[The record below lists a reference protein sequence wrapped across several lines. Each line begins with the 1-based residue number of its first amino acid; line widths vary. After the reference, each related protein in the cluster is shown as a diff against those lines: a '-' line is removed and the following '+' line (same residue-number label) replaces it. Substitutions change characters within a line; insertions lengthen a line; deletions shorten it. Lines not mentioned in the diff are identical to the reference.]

1 MEMLNRPH
9 PGSLHRYSAKRT
21 AKPINFYY
29 NAPSAQSV
37 HVAGDFNSW
46 RPDTHPMSRQVD
58 GSWSAQIPLSHG
70 HHQYVFV
77 VDGQTVLDPR
87 AQGITRNAK
96 NERVSMIAV
105 S

>member
-1 MEMLNRPH
+1 MQMLNRTH
-9 PGSLHRYSAKRT
+9 PGALGRYSAKRT
-21 AKPINFYY
+21 AMPINFYY
-29 NAPSAQSV
+29 AAPNAQSV
-37 HVAGDFNSW
+37 CVAGDFNGW

-77 VDGQTVLDPR
+77 VDGQVVLDPR
-87 AQGITRNAK
+87 AQGIARNSK